1 LSAANTQAAI
11 DEISSDVESLNNG
24 LTTVQTGW
32 FTTYPNGHMYNT
44 NYFFLS
50 IPYINVSRKKPN
62 VISAYVYSEGG
73 GFTDIKND
81 VSVDSVNKF
90 VTMVRVTFNT
100 AHVGRLLRIE
110 LSS

>member
-1 LSAANTQAAI
+1 MPYCK
-11 DEISSDVESLNNG
+11 LNRYNG
-24 LTTVQTGW
+24 LTNVQTGW

-50 IPYINVSRKKPN
+50 IPYINVSQKTPT
-62 VISAYVYSEGG
+62 VLSAYVYSEGG
-73 GFTDIKND
+73 GFTDITND
-81 VSVDSVNKF
+81 VAISSVTKF
-90 VTMVRVTFNT
+90 TATARVTFNT